1 MANILY
7 QIGMNQTNTHLR
19 GGMNN
24 KKVRVT
30 LERILLYVG
39 HEYRF
44 FIAPGYL
51 WNFQIIS
58 ASVLNTQKA
67 FTFSTQSVEF
77 NVSIPT
83 VVDNVLVDICFTSTQ
98 SLNMF
103 ELNEK

>member
-7 QIGMNQTNTHLR
+7 QIGMNQTNKHLR

-39 HEYRF
+39 DEYRF

-51 WNFQIIS
+51 K
-58 ASVLNTQKA
+58 L
-67 FTFSTQSVEF
+67 
-77 NVSIPT
+77 
-83 VVDNVLVDICFTSTQ
+83 LVQVF
-98 SLNMF
+98 
-103 ELNEK
+103 